1 MLVGYISQL
10 QLLMHP
16 QLLLWLLI
24 LGLRLPAATANVAK
38 GPKVISRQ
46 KTQLI
51 EEIDK
56 LLLVFINEKQ
66 LKEDSF
72 SEAFNC

>member
-1 MLVGYISQL
+1 MANNTWSVITY
-10 QLLMHP
+10 
-16 QLLLWLLI
+16 
-24 LGLRLPAATANVAK
+24 AATANVAK
-38 GPKVISRQ
+38 EPKVISRQ

-66 LKEDSF
+66 LKEDSL
-72 SEAFNC
+72 SEAFN